1 MAEVGKFESSFW
13 LHACPK
19 FKFRAFG
26 IREAFSTLSK
36 RYICFIYI
44 FTLHAHSLLVT
55 QFRCE
60 AHCDVQH
67 NELVLLEMDGK
78 LDKGELDARG
88 GVIAGNIL
96 MKGAQARGEP
106 KYKYLYLHTL
116 YLNQNCKVYVV

>member
-1 MAEVGKFESSFW
+1 M
-13 LHACPK
+13 
-19 FKFRAFG
+19 FKVRDINLFH
-26 IREAFSTLSK
+26 
-36 RYICFIYI
+36 I

-106 KYKYLYLHTL
+106 KYKCLITSVPYSITI
-116 YLNQNCKVYVV
+116 VYVV